1 MAVDVPIEN
10 PPTDEVQGAQGG
22 VQGDADGD
30 AQGDARGDAQGDAR
44 GSDAALVLPTAT
56 GFVSSAIP
64 EGCTRG
70 EVKLGIDE
78 AGRGAVLGPM
88 TYGCAF
94 WPLEI
99 DAEISA
105 LGFDDSKALKEEQ
118 RAALF
123 ARMRDEARVGWEVKM
138 ISSAEIARS
147 MLRPDAPVSLNAI
160 SHDAAAE
167 LVRRA
172 IDAGV
177 RVAEVYVDTVGE
189 PQSYKRKLERQ
200 FPSIRFTVEEKAD
213 AKFKTV
219 SAASIAAKVLRD
231 RALVEWRWEEPAWG
245 GAPSARAAAGKAAAP
260 AAPDCEFGTGY
271 PGGPGTK
278 DWLERNLQPVFG
290 WPSIVRFSWSTARE
304 MLGDVEGGG
313 NAALAGAARFTW
325 AADAD
330 AESGALGGV
339 PKLSDYFFSKPADGG
354 ESKRAT
360 DEAAPAAK
368 RLRHQYFRDRKL
380 EIVTSVF

>member
-1 MAVDVPIEN
+1 MTSSSASSSSGP
-10 PPTDEVQGAQGG
+10 
-22 VQGDADGD
+22 
-30 AQGDARGDAQGDAR
+30 
-44 GSDAALVLPTAT
+44 AAACTRRPSASATAT
-56 GFVSSAIP
+56 VASSSTA
-64 EGCTRG
+64 
-70 EVKLGIDE
+70 
-78 AGRGAVLGPM
+78 
-88 TYGCAF
+88 
-94 WPLEI
+94 
-99 DAEISA
+99 
-105 LGFDDSKALKEEQ
+105 
-118 RAALF
+118 
-123 ARMRDEARVGWEVKM
+123 
-138 ISSAEIARS
+138 SS
-147 MLRPDAPVSLNAI
+147 
-160 SHDAAAE
+160 
-167 LVRRA
+167 
-172 IDAGV
+172 
-177 RVAEVYVDTVGE
+177 
-189 PQSYKRKLERQ
+189 
-200 FPSIRFTVEEKAD
+200 
-213 AKFKTV
+213 
-219 SAASIAAKVLRD
+219 
-231 RALVEWRWEEPAWG
+231 
-245 GAPSARAAAGKAAAP
+245 APSARAAAGKAAAP